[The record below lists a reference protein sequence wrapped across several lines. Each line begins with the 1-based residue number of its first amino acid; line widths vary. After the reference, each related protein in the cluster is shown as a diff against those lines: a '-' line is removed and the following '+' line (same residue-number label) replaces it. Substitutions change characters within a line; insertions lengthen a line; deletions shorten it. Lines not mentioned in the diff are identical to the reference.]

1 MLTVRT
7 QVQASPIAG
16 LGLFAAEA
24 IAAGQ
29 VWWKFDRRIDRTYT
43 QEEFDALPGHIQ
55 DWLGT
60 YAYLQGGVW
69 VLCGDHAKFV
79 NHSEMP
85 NSVTVGDESIA
96 LRDIAAGEEIVENYR
111 EFCEDW
117 PLIPFL
123 NADAAA
129 PAAAASLPALQAPV

>member
-7 QVQASPIAG
+7 EVQASPIAG
-16 LGLFAAEA
+16 LGLFAAEP

-43 QEEFDALPGHIQ
+43 SDEFEVFPEHIQ
-55 DWLGT
+55 DWLRT
-60 YAYLQGGVW
+60 YAYLQDGQW

-79 NHSEMP
+79 NHSDVP
-85 NSVTVGDESIA
+85 NSVTVGDESVA

-123 NADAAA
+123 NADGAGKSDVPAVA
-129 PAAAASLPALQAPV
+129 PAA